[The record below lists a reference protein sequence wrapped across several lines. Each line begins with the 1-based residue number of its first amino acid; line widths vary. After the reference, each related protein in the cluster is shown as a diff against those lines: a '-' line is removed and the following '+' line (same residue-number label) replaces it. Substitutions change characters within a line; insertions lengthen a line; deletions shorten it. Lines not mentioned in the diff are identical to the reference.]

1 MNKHIT
7 YKLYIVLLP
16 ELVCTL
22 YINIRQIKLLHV
34 YINKLLLLADMKA
47 GGGGDVGCTPFEFSL
62 TKESNKA
69 KQTNNNK
76 QTETKKGKNVERI
89 DFQVYSRF
97 SFLNFHPHPISEKKT
112 TSVPTEDTF
121 LMKNTSPVAPFHI

>member
-1 MNKHIT
+1 MWGLTCNSHTTVTIFVIANMVWLQKNKRVHKFVNKHIT

-47 GGGGDVGCTPFEFSL
+47 RGGGGTWVALP
-62 TKESNKA
+62 
-69 KQTNNNK
+69 
-76 QTETKKGKNVERI
+76 
-89 DFQVYSRF
+89 
-97 SFLNFHPHPISEKKT
+97 LNFR
-112 TSVPTEDTF
+112 
-121 LMKNTSPVAPFHI
+121 